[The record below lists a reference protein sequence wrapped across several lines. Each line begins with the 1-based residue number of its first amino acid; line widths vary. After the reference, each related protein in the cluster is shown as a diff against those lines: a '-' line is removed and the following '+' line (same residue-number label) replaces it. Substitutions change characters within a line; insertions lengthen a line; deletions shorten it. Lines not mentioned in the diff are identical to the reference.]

1 LLKDQVLSK
10 ADGEYRIADAFF
22 REWIAT
28 RLP

>member
-1 LLKDQVLSK
+1 MKEQIV
-10 ADGEYRIADAFF
+10 ARQDGEYRIADPFF